1 MTTTTI
7 DTLHPTVLPAKD
19 VKAPQAGNPLQ
30 KLWKTED
37 WWSVWLG
44 LGTVLLALVTFW
56 AGSPIKT
63 WAVTPGKWAQFSAV
77 GADLAKNGGG
87 YLTIFVFFA
96 VVFAISMT
104 TMGHKLSRFLPGF
117 LLLFVASLAIF
128 YGAGWKVM
136 QDFNVEAPLLALI
149 LGLAISNVLVVPE
162 WLKTSLRTEYY
173 IKTGI
178 VLIGATLPLT
188 LIVSAGP
195 MAFLQATIVSVTTW
209 FAIYWAATRI
219 FKLEPQFAAVLG
231 AGGAVCGVSA
241 SIAVGGAVKAKK
253 DHISIG
259 IGVVTVWAIVMIFAL
274 TIVLKSLV
282 PATITPGVAGAWV
295 GTSEFA
301 DAAGF
306 AVVAE
311 LATKFGDA
319 PINTFTL
326 MKVIGR
332 DIWIG
337 IWCLILAIVSVVYW
351 EKREPGAA
359 KSVGAGIVWERFP
372 KFVIGFLAAS
382 VIMSAVA
389 LTVPAGYSGK
399 AAWAGKVRG
408 AAYKADFAGYVVP
421 ADLAGKLTVDADKK
435 TLAFKGEMTR
445 DELKALTANAT
456 PDQAKAFS
464 ALSAS
469 SSWFDSVLTPNVIG
483 PIKQLRS
490 WAFVFCFLCIGLS
503 TRFKELATFG
513 MKPFWAF
520 TVGVLVNVPLGYFLS
535 VYLFGS
541 FWSKF

>member
-7 DTLHPTVLPAKD
+7 DTLHPAMF
-19 VKAPQAGNPLQ
+19 VKQAGTPPATGRFE

-56 AGSPIKT
+56 AGSPIKS
-63 WAVTPGKWAQFSAV
+63 WAVTPGKWSQFSAV
-77 GADLAKNGGG
+77 GQDLAKNGAG
-87 YLTIFVFFA
+87 YLTIFGFFG

-104 TMGHKLSRFLPGF
+104 IMGHKLSQFITGF
-117 LLLFVASLAIF
+117 VLLFATSLAIF

-136 QDFNVEAPLLALI
+136 QDYNVEAPLLALI
-149 LGLAISNVLVVPE
+149 LGLAISNSLVIPE

-178 VLIGATLPLT
+178 VLLGATLPLT

-209 FAIYWAATRI
+209 LTIYWAATRI
-219 FKLEPQFAAVLG
+219 FKLDPQFAAVLG

-253 DHISIG
+253 DQISIA

-274 TIVLKSLV
+274 TIALKTLV
-282 PATITPGVAGAWV
+282 PATLSPGVAGAWV

-311 LATKFGDA
+311 LATRFGDA

-337 IWCLILAIVSVVYW
+337 LWCLILAVVSVVYW
-351 EKREPGAA
+351 EKKEPGAA
-359 KSVGAGIVWERFP
+359 KKVGTGIIWERFP

-382 VIMSAVA
+382 VIMSFVA
-389 LTVPAGYSGK
+389 TNGPSGYNGK
-399 AAWAGKVRG
+399 AAFAGKFRG
-408 AAYKADFAGYVVP
+408 NAYKADFSTYTVP
-421 ADLAGKLTVDADKK
+421 ADLAGKLTVDKEKSA
-435 TLAFKGEMTR
+435 LAFKGEMTR
-445 DELKALTANAT
+445 DELKKLTTNVT
-456 PDQAKAFS
+456 PDQAKAFN
-464 ALSAS
+464 ALAVS

-503 TRFKELATFG
+503 TRFKDLATFG

-520 TVGVLVNVPLGYFLS
+520 TIGVLVNVPLGFFLS

>member
-1 MTTTTI
+1 M
-7 DTLHPTVLPAKD
+7 VLPSRD
-19 VKAPQAGNPLQ
+19 VKAPQAASPFQ

-87 YLTIFVFFA
+87 YLTIFVFFG
-96 VVFAISMT
+96 VVFAISMAI
-104 TMGHKLSRFLPGF
+104 MGHKLSRFLPGF
-117 LLLFVASLAIF
+117 LLLFVASLVIF

-149 LGLAISNVLVVPE
+149 LGLAISNAAVVPE

-178 VLIGATLPLT
+178 VLLGATLPLT

-337 IWCLILAIVSVVYW
+337 IWCLILAVVSVVYW
-351 EKREPGAA
+351 EKKEPGAA

-382 VIMSAVA
+382 VIMSVVA
-389 LTVPAGYSGK
+389 MTAPAGHTGK

-421 ADLAGKLTVDADKK
+421 ADLAGKLTVDNEKK

-445 DELKALTANAT
+445 DEMKSLTANAT
-456 PDQAKAFS
+456 PDQAKALS

-535 VYLFGS
+535 VHLFGS

>member
-7 DTLHPTVLPAKD
+7 DTLHPRVLIKEAGTPPASSRFE
-19 VKAPQAGNPLQ
+19 

-44 LGTVLLALVTFW
+44 LGTVLLALFTFW
-56 AGSPIKT
+56 SGSSIKG
-63 WAVTPGKWAQFSAV
+63 WAVTPGKWAQASAMGQDFS
-77 GADLAKNGGG
+77 KNGVG
-87 YLTIFVFFA
+87 YLTIFLFFG

-104 TMGHKLSRFLPGF
+104 IMGHKLSQFLPGF
-117 LLLFVASLAIF
+117 TLLFVGSLAIF

-149 LGLAISNVLVVPE
+149 LGLAISNVAVVPE

-178 VLIGATLPLT
+178 VLLGATLPLT

-195 MAFLQATIVSVTTW
+195 LAFLQATIVSVTTW
-209 FAIYWAATRI
+209 LTIYLAATRI
-219 FKLEPQFAAVLG
+219 FKLDPQFGAVLG

-253 DHISIG
+253 DQISIA
-259 IGVVTVWAIVMIFAL
+259 IGVVTIWAIIMIFAL
-274 TIVLKSLV
+274 TIALKSLV
-282 PATITPGVAGAWV
+282 PATLSPGVAGAWV

-311 LATKFGDA
+311 LATRFGDT

-337 IWCLILAIVSVVYW
+337 LWCLILAVVSVVYW
-351 EKREPGAA
+351 EKKEDGAS
-359 KSVGAGIVWERFP
+359 KRIGAGIIWERFP
-372 KFVIGFLAAS
+372 KFVFGFLAAS
-382 VIMSAVA
+382 VIMSFVA
-389 LTVPAGYSGK
+389 TSGPAGYNGK
-399 AAWAGKVRG
+399 AAFAGKFRG
-408 AAYKADFAGYVVP
+408 NAYKADFSTYTVP
-421 ADLAGKLTVDADKK
+421 ADLSGKLTVDQEKK
-435 TLAFKGEMTR
+435 SLAFKGEMTR
-445 DELKALTANAT
+445 DELKTLTTNVT
-456 PDQAKAFS
+456 PDQAKAFN
-464 ALSAS
+464 ALAAS
-469 SSWFDSVLTPNVIG
+469 SSWFDSVLSPNVIG

-503 TRFKELATFG
+503 TRFKDLATFG

-520 TVGVLVNVPLGYFLS
+520 TIGVVVNVVLGFILS
-535 VYLFGS
+535 TIVFAGY
-541 FWSKF
+541 WSKI